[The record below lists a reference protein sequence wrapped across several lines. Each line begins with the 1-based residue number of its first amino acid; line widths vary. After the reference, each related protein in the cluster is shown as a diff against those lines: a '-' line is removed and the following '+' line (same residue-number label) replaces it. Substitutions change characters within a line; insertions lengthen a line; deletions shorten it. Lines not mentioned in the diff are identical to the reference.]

1 MTETPITFYRERYE
15 AVSGPVDA
23 PHHVPSDFARGQ
35 RANPDAAWVTGD
47 FATGIR
53 TLPALLTA
61 GDFASGMR
69 TLPASLTV
77 IGDFATGMRTLA
89 APRSA
94 RPEIISDLDSLA
106 LAA

>member
-61 GDFASGMR
+61 GDFA
-69 TLPASLTV
+69 
-77 IGDFATGMRTLA
+77 TGMRTLA